1 MTYPLTRIREA
12 RQGTPAR
19 PRAVPMRGVVA
30 GALAGAL
37 LLTFPA
43 AGFAR
48 PVPGSFADL
57 AAKVTPAV
65 VTIATEQKVTPQA
78 EGGEQMP
85 MPFPKDSPFGEFFRK
100 FMEQNPG
107 FNAPGQHAQP
117 QTMRALGSGFVIDPA
132 GYIVT
137 NNHVID
143 GAQKI
148 TVTLASG
155 KNYKAKLIGRDAR
168 TDLALLKIDADGKLP
183 YEQFGD
189 SDKMRVGDWVLAVG
203 NPFGL
208 GGTVTAGIV
217 SARGRHLEGDSIVD
231 FIQTDAPINRGNSG
245 GPTFN
250 EEGEVIGVN
259 TAIYSPNGGSVGLGF
274 AIPSNVVKK
283 VVADL
288 REHGKVNRGWLGV
301 QIQGVTP
308 DLAES
313 LGLKEPQGA
322 LVASV
327 VPDSPAAK
335 AGFKSG
341 DVILK
346 WNGTKVEDAGALVR
360 LVAGGQADE
369 KSKAEIWRDG
379 SEKTIAVVTGTPP
392 KNEQVAEGSQP
403 GQNGGETPSASHEAL
418 GLGVQDLTAATR
430 QPFNVPDDVKG
441 VVVASVDDNGAAS
454 EQGIQPGD
462 VVESVALKPVTS
474 ASDFVAKVKAAEKA
488 GKKVVTLKVVH
499 QGNARYVALRTAQA

>member
-1 MTYPLTRIREA
+1 MTYPLTRIRVA
-12 RQGTPAR
+12 TQGAPAR
-19 PRAVPMRGVVA
+19 PRAAHKRGIVA

-78 EGGEQMP
+78 EGAEQAP

-107 FNAPGQHAQP
+107 YNGAPGQPVHP
-117 QTMRALGSGFVIDPA
+117 QTMRALGSGFIVDPD

-148 TVTLASG
+148 TVTLVSG
-155 KNYKAKLIGRDAR
+155 KTYKAKLLGRDAR
-168 TDLALLKIDADGKLP
+168 TDLALLKIDADKKLP

-250 EEGEVIGVN
+250 EDGEVIGVN

-313 LGLKEPQGA
+313 LGLKEPKGA
-322 LVASV
+322 LVAQV

-335 AGFKSG
+335 AGFHSG
-341 DVILK
+341 DVIVQ
-346 WNGTKVEDAGALVR
+346 WNGEQVEDPSALVR
-360 LVAGGQADE
+360 MVASDHAGEQA
-369 KSKAEIWRDG
+369 KATVWRDG
-379 SEKTIAVVTGTPP
+379 SEKTIGVTTGTPP
-392 KNEQVAEGSQP
+392 KQEVAEGSESGP
-403 GQNGGETPSASHEAL
+403 NSGMTPSAAHEAL
-418 GLGVQDLTAATR
+418 GMGVMDLTAASR
-430 QPFNVPDDVKG
+430 QQYGVPDEVKG
-441 VVVASVDDNGAAS
+441 VVVASVTDDSAAS

-474 ASDFVAKVKAAEKA
+474 ASDFVAKVKASEKD
-488 GKKVVTLKVVH
+488 GKKVVTLKILH
-499 QGNARYVALRTAQA
+499 QGNARFVALRTAQA